1 MGRKFSGHAGQAE
14 RDGNTQKNHLWLT
27 TTGVELG
34 SAWPP
39 YSLAHQ
45 PLPTTGD
52 QSQGGQATLFQG
64 IVMAKHCVGLVG
76 VGGTQGEMAKS
87 GEAERN

>member
-1 MGRKFSGHAGQAE
+1 MLLGHAGQAE
-14 RDGNTQKNHLWLT
+14 RDGNTQKSHLWLT

-45 PLPTTGD
+45 PLPMTGD